1 MVVKVTNFVQQYP
14 QCQRLSPYKPAPA
27 SLIPMPIINVPF
39 EQVGMDLVQFV
50 PLGTTQRHKYML
62 VLVNYA
68 TRYPEAIPLHK
79 ATLKNTA

>member
-39 EQVGMDLVQFV
+39 EQVGMDLVGSL
-50 PLGTTQRHKYML
+50 PKSAQRHKYML